1 MDKYKRFVLP
11 LLVVITFCLGIF
23 SHILQLKINEFDKEI
38 KAVESEIL
46 QTEMEIKILKSEFSR
61 LTSITRIREISA
73 PYFSNYK
80 DISQENFVKIIDIP
94 INPRFE

>member
-61 LTSITRIREISA
+61 LTSITRIRDSIS
-73 PYFSNYK
+73 SHETSLI
-80 DISQENFVKIIDIP
+80 DSKI
-94 INPRFE
+94 